1 MGESMLNYMSSLVYD
16 WLVTA
21 GDEGLAKKFKEEV
34 KPEPLPSN
42 SQRLSDYVKVYQK
55 ETNGEMIGE
64 RRLCQEETRGRGA
77 GEKMADQ
84 HENVANNDDK
94 DTLIKKRKVNSVK
107 AKEVKASDVERS
119 TTEAAAAAKKK
130 KPRSEQELDTTPD
143 LTSSTTSSTNQTAVK
158 RAKLSTEDE
167 VVVEKKKSKPAD
179 GLAPASSKPESKKTA
194 ASDQEGSR
202 EDKSTKSSAKR
213 MNLSTE
219 HEVVEKKKKSKP
231 AADLSSF
238 QASSKPES
246 KKATSASDQE
256 GSGDKES
263 GTKSSAPQIEIVA
276 LESSS
281 SSSESEGE
289 SSSELQ
295 DGVIAVSDVGKECDD
310 MQGET
315 GKVSQE
321 DGMHKG
327 GRLQGTKQVE
337 IVKLESSSEE
347 EEEDEVEEIDVVK
360 EGVAKETASD
370 DVIIH
375 KAGASDD
382 TSMKHGLCAVK
393 ESKGNL
399 GDAEEGESRM
409 INIGKHGGGSPVNK
423 AEEGAKLCVKNLSRD
438 TTIHDLLKAFG
449 EHGTVTNTSFVPG
462 KHYAF
467 VMFPSAAEAS
477 NVITAMDGKKICD
490 QVVHVEMAT
499 DRPKKTIGFKR
510 GRAQRGQWGPG
521 TDLMMSGFL

>member
-1 MGESMLNYMSSLVYD
+1 MLNYMSSLVYD

-34 KPEPLPSN
+34 KPQPLPSN
-42 SQRLSDYVKVYQK
+42 SQRLSDFVKVYLK
-55 ETNGEMIGE
+55 ETNGKRTSES
-64 RRLCQEETRGRGA
+64 RLCQEESRGRGT

-84 HENVANNDDK
+84 NEDVANDDDK
-94 DTLIKKRKVNSVK
+94 ETLMKR
-107 AKEVKASDVERS
+107 
-119 TTEAAAAAKKK
+119 K
-130 KPRSEQELDTTPD
+130 KPRSDKKPDTTSD
-143 LTSSTTSSTNQTAVK
+143 LTSSATSSPNQTAAK
-158 RAKLSTEDE
+158 RAKLSTEDD

-179 GLAPASSKPESKKTA
+179 GLVPASSTPESMKA
-194 ASDQEGSR
+194 AD
-202 EDKSTKSSAKR
+202 AKR

-219 HEVVEKKKKSKP
+219 DEVVEKKKKSKP
-231 AADLSSF
+231 AAGLSSI
-238 QASSKPES
+238 QASSKPEC

-256 GSGDKES
+256 GSGDEEN
-263 GTKSSAPQIEIVA
+263 GAKSSAPQIEIVA

-295 DGVIAVSDVGKECDD
+295 DGVSAVSDVGKEYDD
-310 MQGET
+310 RQGET
-315 GKVSQE
+315 GKVSQGDSRQE
-321 DGMHKG
+321 V
-327 GRLQGTKQVE
+327 GRLQGIKQVE
-337 IVKLESSSEE
+337 IVKLESSTE

-360 EGVAKETASD
+360 EGVAKETASE
-370 DVIIH
+370 DVIVH

-382 TSMKHGLCAVK
+382 TSRIHGLCAVK

-399 GDAEEGESRM
+399 GEREEGESRM

-423 AEEGAKLCVKNLSRD
+423 AEEGAKLCVKNLARD

-467 VMFPSAAEAS
+467 VMFSSAAEAS
-477 NVITAMDGKKICD
+477 NVIMAMNGKKICGH
-490 QVVHVEMAT
+490 VVEVAT
-499 DRPKKTIGFKR
+499 ARPRPKTVGFKR
-510 GRAQRGQWGPG
+510 GRAQSGQWGRT
-521 TDLMMSGFL
+521 TDPMSGFL